1 MNYEQSIKD
10 WIENFLCKENP
21 AFNNLPACPFA
32 KQAMLDNKITYCELQ
47 PIQIPMFDYFVA
59 ELENFS
65 YHWPKGKEV
74 VVIGTKPQFIS
85 AEELSL
91 AVESATTRFLYSRG
105 YIALEDHPDAEE
117 KVLDV
122 CVNQGEYALVLLQE
136 RDKLQRARNIL
147 QKQDYYKYWTPE
159 YYEEVVN
166 DM

>member
-1 MNYEQSIKD
+1 MLTESIHH
-10 WIENFLCKENP
+10 WIENFLSVENA
-21 AFNNLPACPFA
+21 AFNNLPPCPFA
-32 KQAMLDNKITYCELQ
+32 KQAMLDDKILYCELQ
-47 PIQIPMFDYFVA
+47 PIHLPMGDYFVA

-74 VVIGTKPQFIS
+74 VVIGTKPQYIS
-85 AEELSL
+85 TEELSL
-91 AVESATTRFLYSRG
+91 SVERAEAIFLKSRG

-122 CVNQGEYALVLLQE
+122 CVNQGKYALVLLQE
-136 RDKLQRARNIL
+136 RAKLQRARNIL